1 VLLGNPTSGD
11 LATVTCRDSRAKM
24 SDAMIDSERMV
35 KCHSVPEI
43 ACRYFATVEEQM
55 NRQKILRFSAMLPLA

>member
-1 VLLGNPTSGD
+1 
-11 LATVTCRDSRAKM
+11 M